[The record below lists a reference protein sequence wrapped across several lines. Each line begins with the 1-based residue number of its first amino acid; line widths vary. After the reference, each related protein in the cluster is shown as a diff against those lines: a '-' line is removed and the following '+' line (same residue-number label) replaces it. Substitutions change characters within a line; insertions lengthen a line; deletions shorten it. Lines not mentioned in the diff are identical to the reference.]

1 MKAFQL
7 PQYVALGS
15 SFAAGLGLGPR
26 SPGSPFFCMRSNNGY
41 PQQLSR
47 IAGLSLVDM
56 SCSGATMKHILRGG
70 QLFRRAQLD
79 AIDATTELVTLTA
92 GGNDVSYIRD
102 LVLLAWRK
110 KRGLSATFLRL
121 LWHGPKSAEFRD
133 FTALRNNFD
142 VVLQEISRRAP
153 QARVVVVTY
162 PAVLP
167 ATGTCPKL
175 GILEQE
181 AALMRA
187 VADRL
192 ADVTR
197 SAALAAGAT
206 VIDMATLSAGHH
218 ACAADAW
225 TFGDQAKAPAFHP
238 TLSGA
243 EATARKI
250 WQAIGN
256 GPPVFP

>member
-1 MKAFQL
+1 MQAIQL

-15 SFAAGLGLGPR
+15 SFAAGLGLGQR
-26 SPGSPFFCMRSNNGY
+26 SPGSPFFCMRSDNGY

-47 IAGLSLVDM
+47 IAGLSLVDV
-56 SCSGATMKHILRGG
+56 SCSGATTKHILRGG
-70 QLFRRAQLD
+70 QFFQPAQLD
-79 AIDATTELVTLTA
+79 AIDAATELVTLTA

-102 LVLLAWRK
+102 LALLAWRK
-110 KRGLSATFLRL
+110 KRGLTATLLRL
-121 LWHGPKSAEFRD
+121 LWRGPRSPEGRD
-133 FTALRNNFD
+133 FATLRSNFD
-142 VVLQEISRRAP
+142 AILEEITRRAP

-167 ATGTCPKL
+167 ETGTCPKL
-175 GILEQE
+175 GISEQE
-181 AALMRA
+181 AALMRT

-197 SAALAAGAT
+197 RAALAAGAT
-206 VIDMATLSAGHH
+206 VIDMAILSAGHH
-218 ACAADAW
+218 ACSCDAW

-243 EATARKI
+243 EATAREI
-250 WQAIGN
+250 WQAIADT
-256 GPPVFP
+256 PLDSP